1 MSVRQENQT
10 GVSTRKAEFVA
21 GAKDTLPLVVGA
33 IPFGIVFGA
42 VAITVGFSSW
52 GTVGLSS
59 LVFAGSAQ
67 FIAIGLVAQGVTTG
81 LIILTTFVVNLR
93 HALYAA
99 SLGIY
104 MKHLPQ
110 RWLMPLG
117 FWLTDETYAVAIRR
131 YAAKDSSPL
140 KHWYYLGS
148 AALMYVNWQLC
159 TLLGIVAGH
168 QLQDLTDLGLDY
180 AMVVTFIGITV
191 PFIVDWPMLICAL
204 TAGVTAVIC
213 IDVPNKMGLMIAAMA
228 GILAGMIAERIAGRK
243 KEKRSES

>member
-1 MSVRQENQT
+1 M
-10 GVSTRKAEFVA
+10 RKEHKGKEIIPKRKGEFVN
-21 GAKDTLPLVVGA
+21 GAKDTLPLVMGA

-42 VAITVGFSSW
+42 VAVTTGLSSW

-59 LVFAGSAQ
+59 LVYAGSAQ

-81 LIILTTFVVNLR
+81 LVILTTLVINLR

-99 SLGIY
+99 SLGVY

-110 RWLMPLG
+110 RWLVPLG

-131 YAAKDSSPL
+131 YVSKDDSPH

-148 AALMYVNWQLC
+148 ATAMYVNWQLC
-159 TLLGIVAGH
+159 TVVGIVAGY
-168 QLQDLTDLGLDY
+168 QLQNFAELGLDY

-191 PFIVDWPMLICAL
+191 PFITNWPMLICAL
-204 TAGVTAVIC
+204 AAGTTAVLC
-213 IDVPNKMGLMIAAMA
+213 SAVPNRMGLMIAAVI
-228 GILAGMIAERIAGRK
+228 GIAAGMIVEWWIRPKARNK
-243 KEKRSES
+243 